1 LFDLPQVVE
10 RADQLAVIGV
20 AGLVTNL
27 VPASAAS
34 ELFRRSIVLSF
45 DRNAFIFVPS
55 LTAAAGNVGFVGQAQ
70 PIPIRQL
77 DTSQGIVLAPS
88 KLAVVVV
95 LTRELLEGSNAEQL
109 VR

>member
-1 LFDLPQVVE
+1 VAVFPVCTPGVGW
-10 RADQLAVIGV
+10 ADQLAVIGV

-70 PIPIRQL
+70 PVQIRQL
-77 DTSQGIVLAPS
+77 DTSRPLQPI
-88 KLAVVVV
+88 
-95 LTRELLEGSNAEQL
+95 
-109 VR
+109 